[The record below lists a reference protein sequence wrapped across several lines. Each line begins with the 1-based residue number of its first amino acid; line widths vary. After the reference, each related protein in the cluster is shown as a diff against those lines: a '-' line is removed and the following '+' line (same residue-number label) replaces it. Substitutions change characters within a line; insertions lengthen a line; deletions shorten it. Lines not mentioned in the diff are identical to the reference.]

1 MTNKEANTCRITQL
15 RDDCL
20 ALEAQMWGKR
30 MELAVA
36 TGQADEA
43 RGHMQAMYAAI
54 QQRYAARHQGQQ

>member
-1 MTNKEANTCRITQL
+1 MTDKEANTCRITQL

-43 RGHMQAMYAAI
+43 RVHMQAMYAAI
-54 QQRYAARHQGQQ
+54 QQLYAARHQGQQ

>member
-1 MTNKEANTCRITQL
+1 MTDKEANTCRITQL

-43 RGHMQAMYAAI
+43 RVHMQAMYAAI

>member
-1 MTNKEANTCRITQL
+1 MTDKEANTCRITQL

-36 TGQADEA
+36 TGQAADAQE
-43 RGHMQAMYAAI
+43 
-54 QQRYAARHQGQQ
+54 RHQLLNDSTFVVRVKGEY

>member
-1 MTNKEANTCRITQL
+1 MTDKEANTCRITQL

-43 RGHMQAMYAAI
+43 RWHMQAMYAAI

>member
-1 MTNKEANTCRITQL
+1 MTKKEANTCRITQL

-36 TGQADEA
+36 TGQADWA

>member
-1 MTNKEANTCRITQL
+1 MSDKANTYRIAQL

-20 ALEAQMWGKR
+20 ALEAQLWGKR

-43 RGHMQAMYAAI
+43 RAHMQAMYAAI